1 MKKQLLA
8 LLTVAFG
15 LTAQAQYYHL
25 AGASGNPNNINQ
37 EDSEYPVGGGLP
49 STWSSILGSSQS
61 GGSYSATQSVPFS
74 FLFNGN
80 TVTSYRVSNTGI
92 LTFSQANTPANN
104 SGGTAVSLASS
115 NVPDSSIC
123 ILGINGSGSND
134 QVAKAT
140 FGTSPNRQH
149 WIMFSSYSGTGT
161 SGSHWTYWS
170 IVLEESTNNIYIV
183 DQRTAGFT
191 GTLNLGIRV
200 SSTVIDSLNGVASQ
214 STNAPDRS
222 DNTHYTFIQG
232 IQPDYEMAGVSLNVS
247 PYLGLN
253 TAPYTIEADFVNNGA
268 QTLTSATFNYTVDG
282 GTPVTSSLSNFS
294 IASGTTGTLSSSTNW
309 NPSTTGTYE
318 IEAWLSGLN
327 GSNTDA
333 NTSNDTVSLTIQVV
347 TALTQRY
354 PLYETFTSS
363 TCGPCTPANTTME
376 GIFDDNPGEHNSIK
390 YQMSWPGSGDPYYFS
405 EGGDRRTFYGI
416 NSVPRVEI
424 DGGWDGNG
432 NALTQSVYD
441 YYQNQPAFV
450 QMSATWSRWSKTIET
465 DVTISS
471 LADVNSNNL
480 KLFAAIYSIRDT
492 ANVKTNGETEF
503 FNVVKKLMPS
513 SSGESLSALTSGT
526 TVSKQLSYTFNGTYV
541 LPPSAQSPVNLST
554 NHTVEDFSNLG
565 VILWIQDVSTKEV
578 LQSVDAT
585 YTIGQFENS
594 LAAQMKIYPNPTTD
608 VLFVEGNFSEEATV
622 RLVDIAGREFVRTQ
636 VDFTGGHRVEISTAT
651 LAPGTYLLITTT
663 RGASHAQPVIV
674 K

>member
-1 MKKQLLA
+1 MKKLLLV
-8 LLTVAFG
+8 LLSVAFA

-25 AGASGNPNNINQ
+25 SGASGNPNNINQ

-49 STWSSILGSSQS
+49 STWSSILSASQSPGTYTSSQNI
-61 GGSYSATQSVPFS
+61 PFN

-80 TVTSYRVSNTGI
+80 SVTTYRASNTGI
-92 LTFSQANTPANN
+92 LTFSQVSNPANN
-104 SGGTAVSLASS
+104 SGGGVVSLASS
-115 NVPDSSIC
+115 NVPDSSVC

-134 QVAKAT
+134 QIATAT

-149 WIMFSSYSGTGT
+149 WIMFSSFSGTGT

-170 IVLEESTNNIYIV
+170 VVLEESTNNIYIV
-183 DQRTAGFT
+183 DQRTANFT
-191 GTLNLGIRV
+191 GSLNLGIRV
-200 SSTVIDSLNGVASQ
+200 SGAVIDSLNGVSSQ

-232 IQPDYEMAGVSLNVS
+232 VQPDYEMGAVSFNVS

-253 TAPYTIEADFVNNGA
+253 TAPYTIEANFVNNGA
-268 QTLTSATFNYTVDG
+268 QTLSSATFNYTIDG
-282 GTPVTSSLSNFS
+282 GTPVTSSLSNLN
-294 IASGTTGTLSSSTNW
+294 IASGSTGTLSSGTNW
-309 NPSTTGTYE
+309 NPSATGTYE
-318 IEAWLSGLN
+318 VKAWLSDLN
-327 GSNTDA
+327 GSNIDQNSA
-333 NTSNDTVSLTIQVV
+333 NDTVSLTVQVV

-376 GIFDDNPGEHNSIK
+376 GIFANNPGEHNSIK
-390 YQMSWPGSGDPYYFS
+390 YQMSWPGSGDPYFTY

-416 NSVPRVEI
+416 NSVPRVQI

-450 QMSATWSRWSKTIET
+450 QMTATWSRWSKTIET
-465 DVTISS
+465 DVTITS
-471 LADVNSNNL
+471 LADVTSNSL
-480 KLFAAIYSIRDT
+480 KLFAAIYSVRDV
-492 ANVKTNGETEF
+492 ANVGTNGETEF
-503 FNVVKKLMPS
+503 FHVLKKLMPS
-513 SSGESLSALTSGT
+513 SSGESLSSLTSGA
-526 TVSKQLSYTFNGTYV
+526 TVTKQLSYTFNGNYI
-541 LPPSAQSPVNLST
+541 LPPNAQSPVNLS
-554 NHTVEDFSNLG
+554 NSHTVEDFTNLG
-565 VILWIQDVSTKEV
+565 VVLWIQDVSTKEV

-594 LAAQMKIYPNPTTD
+594 LASKMNIYPNPTTD
-608 VLFVEGNFSEEATV
+608 ILFVEGDFSEEATI
-622 RLVDIAGREFVRTQ
+622 RLVDIAGREFVRSKA
-636 VDFTGGHRVEISTAT
+636 DFTGGHRVEISTAS

-674 K
+674 Q

>member
-1 MKKQLLA
+1 MKKLLLA

-25 AGASGNPNNINQ
+25 SGASGNPNNINQ
-37 EDSEYPVGGGLP
+37 EDSEYPVSGGLP
-49 STWSSILGSSQS
+49 STWSSILSAAQSAGTYSS
-61 GGSYSATQSVPFS
+61 TQSIPFN
-74 FLFNGN
+74 FLFNGD
-80 TVTSYRVSNTGI
+80 TVTTYRVSNTGI

-123 ILGINGSGSND
+123 VLGINGSGSND
-134 QVAKAT
+134 AIAKAT

-149 WIMFSSYSGTGT
+149 WVMFSSYSATGT

-170 IVLEESTNNIYIV
+170 IVMEESTNNIYIV
-183 DQRTAGFT
+183 DQRTAAFT
-191 GTLNLGIRV
+191 GSLNLGVRV

-214 STNAPDRS
+214 STNAADRS

-232 IQPDYEMAGVSLNVS
+232 VQPDYEMGGVSLNVS

-268 QTLTSATFNYTVDG
+268 QTLTSATFNYSIDG
-282 GTPVTSSLSNFS
+282 GTPVTSALSSLS
-294 IASGTTGTLSSSTNW
+294 IASGSTGTLSSGTNW
-309 NPSTTGTYE
+309 NPSTTGSYE
-318 IEAWLSGLN
+318 LKAWLSGLN
-327 GSNTDA
+327 GSNNDQ
-333 NTSNDTVSLTIQVV
+333 NTANDTVSLTVQVV

-363 TCGPCTPANTTME
+363 TCAPCTPANTTME
-376 GIFDDNPGEHNSIK
+376 AVFALNEGEHNSIK
-390 YQMSWPGSGDPYYFS
+390 YQMSWPGTGDPYYFS

-432 NALTQSVYD
+432 NSLTQAVYD

-465 DVTISS
+465 DVTITP
-471 LADVNSNNL
+471 LADVSSNNL

-503 FNVVKKLMPS
+503 FHVVKKLMPS
-513 SSGESLSALTSGT
+513 SSGESLSALTSGS
-526 TVSKQLSYTFNGTYV
+526 TVTKQLSYTFNGTYV

-565 VILWIQDVSTKEV
+565 VILWIQDASTKEV

-608 VLFVEGNFSEEATV
+608 VLFVEGDFSEEATV
-622 RLVDIAGREFVRTQ
+622 RLVDMAGREFVRTQ
-636 VDFTGGHRVEISTAT
+636 ADFTGGHRVEISTAS

-674 K
+674 Q

>member
-1 MKKQLLA
+1 MKKLLLA

-25 AGASGNPNNINQ
+25 SGASGNPNNINQ
-37 EDSEYPVGGGLP
+37 EDSEYPVSGGLP
-49 STWSSILGSSQS
+49 STWSSILSAAQSAGTYSS
-61 GGSYSATQSVPFS
+61 TQSIPFN
-74 FLFNGN
+74 FLFNGD
-80 TVTSYRVSNTGI
+80 TVTTYRVSNTGI
-92 LTFSQANTPANN
+92 LTFSLANTPANN

-123 ILGINGSGSND
+123 VLGINGSGSND
-134 QVAKAT
+134 AVAKAT

-149 WIMFSSYSGTGT
+149 WVMFSSYSATGT

-170 IVLEESTNNIYIV
+170 IVMEESTNNIYIV
-183 DQRTAGFT
+183 DQRTAAFT
-191 GTLNLGIRV
+191 GSLNLGVRV

-232 IQPDYEMAGVSLNVS
+232 VQPDYEMAGISLNMS

-253 TAPYTIEADFVNNGA
+253 TAPYTVEADFVNNGA
-268 QTLTSATFNYTVDG
+268 QTLTSATFNYSVNG
-282 GTPVTSSLSNFS
+282 GTPVTSSLSSLS
-294 IASGTTGTLSSSTNW
+294 IASGSSGTLSSGTNW
-309 NPSTTGTYE
+309 NPSTTGNYE
-318 IEAWLSGLN
+318 IKAWLSGLN

-333 NTSNDTVSLTIQVV
+333 NMSNDTVSLTIQVV

-363 TCGPCTPANTTME
+363 TCAPCTPANTTME
-376 GIFDDNPGEHNSIK
+376 AVFDDNPGEHNSIK
-390 YQMSWPGSGDPYYFS
+390 YQMSWPGTGDPYYFS

-432 NALTQSVYD
+432 NSLTQAVYD
-441 YYQNQPAFV
+441 YHQNQPAFV

-465 DVTISS
+465 DVTITP
-471 LADVNSNNL
+471 LADVSSNNL

-503 FNVVKKLMPS
+503 FHVVKKLMPS
-513 SSGESLSALTSGT
+513 SSGESLSALTSGS

-565 VILWIQDVSTKEV
+565 VILWIQDASTKEV

-594 LAAQMKIYPNPTTD
+594 LASQMKIYPNPTTD
-608 VLFVEGNFSEEATV
+608 VLFVEGDFSEEATV
-622 RLVDIAGREFVRTQ
+622 RLVDMAGREFVRTQ
-636 VDFTGGHRVEISTAT
+636 ADFTGGHRVEISTAS

-674 K
+674 Q

>member
-1 MKKQLLA
+1 MKKFLLA

-25 AGASGNPNNINQ
+25 SGASGNPNNINQ
-37 EDSEYPVGGGLP
+37 EDSEYPVSGGLP
-49 STWSSILGSSQS
+49 STWSAIMSGAQS
-61 GGSYSATQSVPFS
+61 GGTYTSAQTIPFT
-74 FLFNGN
+74 FLFDGD
-80 TVTSYRVSNTGI
+80 TVTTYRASNTGI
-92 LTFSQANTPANN
+92 VTFSQLTSPASNS
-104 SGGTAVSLASS
+104 SGGVVSIASG

-123 ILGINGSGSND
+123 VLGINGSGSND
-134 QVAKAT
+134 QIAKAT
-140 FGTSPNRQH
+140 FGTAPNRQH
-149 WIMFSSYSGTGT
+149 WIMYSSYSATGT

-170 IVLEESTNNIYIV
+170 VVMEETTNNIYLV

-191 GTLNLGIRV
+191 GSLNLGVRV
-200 SSTVIDSLNGVASQ
+200 NSTTMDSINAVASQ

-232 IQPDYEMAGVSLNVS
+232 VQPDYEMAGVSLNVS

-268 QTLTSATFNYTVDG
+268 QNLSSATFNYSVNG
-282 GTPVTSSLSNFS
+282 GSTVTSSLSNLS
-294 IASGTTGTLSSSTNW
+294 IASGSTGTLSSGTNW
-309 NPSTTGTYE
+309 NPSSTGTYE
-318 IEAWLSGLN
+318 LKAWLSGLN
-327 GSNTDA
+327 GSNNDQ
-333 NTSNDTVSLTIQVV
+333 NTANDTVSLTIQVV

-376 GIFDDNPGEHNSIK
+376 AVFDDNPGEHNSIK
-390 YQMSWPGSGDPYYFS
+390 YQMSWPGSGDPYYYS

-432 NALTQSVYD
+432 NSLTQAVYD
-441 YYQNQPAFV
+441 YYQSQPAFV
-450 QMSATWSRWSKTIET
+450 EMTATWSRWSKTIET
-465 DVTISS
+465 DVTITP
-471 LADVNSNNL
+471 LADVSSNNL

-503 FNVVKKLMPS
+503 FHVVKKLMPS
-513 SSGESLSALTSGT
+513 SSGESLSSLTSGNS
-526 TVSKQLSYTFNGTYV
+526 VSKQLSYTFNGTYV
-541 LPPSAQSPVNLST
+541 LPPSGQSPVNLST
-554 NHTVEDFSNLG
+554 NHTVEDFENLG
-565 VILWIQDVSTKEV
+565 VILWIQDMSTKEV

-594 LAAQMKIYPNPTTD
+594 LAGQMKVYPNPASD
-608 VLFVEGNFSEEATV
+608 VLFVEGDFDEEATV
-622 RLVDIAGREFVRTQ
+622 RLVDMAGREFTRVQ
-636 VDFTGGHRVEISTAT
+636 ADFTGGNKIMLNTAE
-651 LAPGTYLLITTT
+651 LAPGTYLLVTTT

-674 K
+674 Q